1 MCYPASLPL
10 IHPIALPH
18 LKMDGEEAG
27 GAPAPPRG
35 GAPAPPRA
43 DGPVLGEPLETS
55 ASARDSGV
63 GSEVA
68 ASPPPIPP
76 SSPTSSCSAPEQ
88 EEDGGQIDWNSQWG
102 FGLVQ
107 PPTMTDTASG

>member
-27 GAPAPPRG
+27 GAPV
-35 GAPAPPRA
+35 PPRA
-43 DGPVLGEPLETS
+43 DGPVLGKPLETS
-55 ASARDSGV
+55 TSGRDSGV
-63 GSEVA
+63 ESEVA
-68 ASPPPIPP
+68 ASPPIPP
-76 SSPTSSCSAPEQ
+76 LSPTSSRSAPEQ
-88 EEDGGQIDWNSQWG
+88 EDNEGEIDWNSQWG
-102 FGLVQ
+102 LGLVQ

>member
-43 DGPVLGEPLETS
+43 DGPVLGKPLETS
-55 ASARDSGV
+55 ASTRDSGV

-88 EEDGGQIDWNSQWG
+88 EDNEGEIDWNSQWG
-102 FGLVQ
+102 LGLVQ

>member
-27 GAPAPPRG
+27 GAPAPLRV
-35 GAPAPPRA
+35 
-43 DGPVLGEPLETS
+43 DGPVLGKPLETS
-55 ASARDSGV
+55 TSGRDSGV
-63 GSEVA
+63 ENEVA
-68 ASPPPIPP
+68 ASPPIPP
-76 SSPTSSCSAPEQ
+76 LSPSSSCSAPE
-88 EEDGGQIDWNSQWG
+88 EEDNEGEIDWNSQWG
-102 FGLVQ
+102 LGLVQ